1 MREHPS
7 SHQLKLYQRRALAP
21 DLFLTV
27 DRHVHA
33 CPSCSEQ
40 CNTTPVLRKDYANL
54 LAALMPEPG
63 DEPYHLTRAEL
74 AGYIAGRMD
83 AIDTESAESHLSV
96 CAQCAEATREL
107 RATAAQTRRPV
118 REVVAGYIAPLRAWG
133 RPSLFVYLILITL
146 GIGLATFFIK
156 RAGGDRPA
164 PPITSTAENV
174 ALNSNQSETAPPR
187 DGAGGQS
194 SGDGIEKGH
203 ESGESAAGLP
213 GAGGTESGAG
223 SELETNDAIAAMLS
237 PSSRRAIT
245 SALAEQRL
253 EAPPVLAQ
261 LMGVGGSLRGGSGD
275 GRPFLLLSP
284 VGKVVET
291 ASPTFRWAPLAGA
304 SSYVVT
310 VVGDQLNEVAKSGPL
325 TKTEWRPRTPLAQ
338 GGVYSWQVTAL
349 KDGQVITSPV
359 MPATQ
364 AKFMILDRARSEELR
379 RVRGAAPHY
388 HLGLGVLYARAGLLD
403 EAEREFLALMKSNP
417 RSDVARKLLQ
427 SVRSMKK

>member
-1 MREHPS
+1 
-7 SHQLKLYQRRALAP
+7 
-21 DLFLTV
+21 
-27 DRHVHA
+27 
-33 CPSCSEQ
+33 
-40 CNTTPVLRKDYANL
+40 
-54 LAALMPEPG
+54 
-63 DEPYHLTRAEL
+63 
-74 AGYIAGRMD
+74 
-83 AIDTESAESHLSV
+83 
-96 CAQCAEATREL
+96 
-107 RATAAQTRRPV
+107 
-118 REVVAGYIAPLRAWG
+118 
-133 RPSLFVYLILITL
+133 
-146 GIGLATFFIK
+146 
-156 RAGGDRPA
+156 
-164 PPITSTAENV
+164 
-174 ALNSNQSETAPPR
+174 
-187 DGAGGQS
+187 
-194 SGDGIEKGH
+194 
-203 ESGESAAGLP
+203 
-213 GAGGTESGAG
+213 
-223 SELETNDAIAAMLS
+223 MLS

-261 LMGVGGSLRGGSGD
+261 LRGVGGSLRGGSGD

-284 VGKVVET
+284 VGKVLET

-325 TKTEWRPRTPLAQ
+325 TKTEWRPWTPLAQ

-359 MPATQ
+359 MPAPQ

-403 EAEREFLALMKSNP
+403 EAEREFLALIKSNP

>member
-1 MREHPS
+1 
-7 SHQLKLYQRRALAP
+7 
-21 DLFLTV
+21 
-27 DRHVHA
+27 
-33 CPSCSEQ
+33 
-40 CNTTPVLRKDYANL
+40 
-54 LAALMPEPG
+54 MPEPG

-74 AGYIAGRMD
+74 VGYIAGSMD
-83 AIDTESAESHLSV
+83 AVDTESAESHLSV
-96 CAQCAEATREL
+96 CTQCAEAAREL
-107 RATAAQTRRPV
+107 RTTAAAQTRRPV
-118 REVVAGYIAPLRAWG
+118 REVVAEYIAPRRAWR
-133 RPSLFVYLILITL
+133 RPSLFAYLILLTL
-146 GIGLATFFIK
+146 GIGLATLFIK
-156 RAGGDRPA
+156 RAGEDRPA
-164 PPITSTAENV
+164 PTVTSTAEN
-174 ALNSNQSETAPPR
+174 ATLNSNQSETAPPR
-187 DGAGGQS
+187 DGAGRQ
-194 SGDGIEKGH
+194 SGDLIEKGH
-203 ESGESAAGLP
+203 EPDESAAGLP
-213 GAGGTESGAG
+213 GAGGVESGAG
-223 SELETNDAIAAMLS
+223 FELESKDAIAAMLW

-253 EAPPVLAQ
+253 ESPPVLAQ
-261 LMGVGGSLRGGSGD
+261 LRGEDGSLRGGRGD

-291 ASPTFRWAPLAGA
+291 TSPTFRWEPLAGA

-310 VVGDQLNEVAKSGPL
+310 VVGDQLNEVAESGPL
-325 TKTEWRPRTPLAQ
+325 TKTEWRLRKPLAQ

-349 KDGQVITSPV
+349 KDGQAITSPV
-359 MPATQ
+359 MPAPQ